1 MAAFTDDEKALVFE
15 ILGVPQGGTGL
26 LVPALSRRGDA
37 PPQDWEPVY
46 AEGDFGEIVARI
58 TARLD
63 ATTEA
68 QRTRARELLAQWNE
82 LAPTAT
88 LELRGAT
95 ELDVARELDRIRAQL
110 GNLLGVAVPRGGF
123 VGEARRQLAAPGDR

>member
-1 MAAFTDDEKALVFE
+1 MAAFTEDEKAQVFE

-26 LVPALSRRGDA
+26 LVPALSRRGVA
-37 PPQDWEPVY
+37 PPQDWEPAY

-68 QRTRARELLAQWNE
+68 QRTRAREMLAQWNE

-88 LELRGAT
+88 LELRGPA

-110 GNLLGVAVPRGGF
+110 GNLLGVALPRGGF
-123 VGEARRQLAAPGDR
+123 VGDARRQREAPGDR